1 MRIRSELSAR
11 LTNLRPIPTSGQEL
25 YEQIVATLRPAILGG
40 ELPQGIRLIEE
51 EIGEKFGVSRG
62 PVREALLLLEQEGL
76 VTMQPRRGATV
87 VGVTERDIRE
97 LYDLR
102 LLLETHAAELAAS
115 NARPEDIDYLTSLSE
130 RLYDRARGE
139 QLDALSPVDIL
150 FHRHLFVMANQQRLR
165 AAWERL
171 AGILEALLT
180 ITDSSRPHDVRHR
193 YIVQA
198 LEEGNPEKA
207 KDAIRTHIS
216 RAQIIMLDV
225 LRRAVRQRGDAGT
238 RLPRREGELSGAAA
252 SGTMTSRPARSSG
265 STRLTRA
272 ASARP
277 A

>member
-252 SGTMTSRPARSSG
+252 SGTMTSRPASSSR